1 MDRPLYDIVEFGV
14 KSMNSVLIIG
24 SSNSVSRE
32 LAELYASQGY
42 NLILTWNNSEPDE
55 DLINK
60 IRNKYKVNVKSLKL
74 NLMDFI
80 NHKPF
85 CDSILKDLD
94 GVVTTS
100 GYYPDPMRARE
111 ETDELI
117 KCIYINYLGLCSVIN
132 IISNEFEKR
141 RKGFIIGIS
150 SVSGGRGRGK
160 NYIYGS
166 SKSGFTTYLSGLRNR
181 LNYSGVHVMTVIPG
195 FIRKDGEKKYFSCTA
210 NKLAKTIIT
219 SQQNRKDVIYVK
231 WYWKYILIL
240 INAIPEFI
248 FKRTNI

>member
-1 MDRPLYDIVEFGV
+1 MDRPYDIVEFGV

-100 GYYPDPMRARE
+100 GYYP
-111 ETDELI
+111 TDE
-117 KCIYINYLGLCSVIN
+117 S
-132 IISNEFEKR
+132 
-141 RKGFIIGIS
+141 KG
-150 SVSGGRGRGK
+150 
-160 NYIYGS
+160 
-166 SKSGFTTYLSGLRNR
+166 RN
-181 LNYSGVHVMTVIPG
+181 
-195 FIRKDGEKKYFSCTA
+195 
-210 NKLAKTIIT
+210 
-219 SQQNRKDVIYVK
+219 
-231 WYWKYILIL
+231 
-240 INAIPEFI
+240 
-248 FKRTNI
+248 